1 VKHPKGQRKKSS
13 FTPPH
18 YESTPAPEWAPGAKG
33 MICKQPQG
41 AMLVMENLM
50 SNLSSS
56 LAQLNVQRRE
66 ARDTGA
72 TAGTLCHPK
81 AG

>member
-1 VKHPKGQRKKSS
+1 
-13 FTPPH
+13 
-18 YESTPAPEWAPGAKG
+18 
-33 MICKQPQG
+33 
-41 AMLVMENLM
+41 M

-56 LAQLNVQRRE
+56 LAHLHVQSRE

-72 TAGTLCHPK
+72 TAETPGHPK